1 MTKHKVGETK
11 VERKLRRII
20 EHNQKVMTEQ
30 HIDQEKAG
38 KKLGEEFRRITA
50 TFTDK
55 EIDEASYIGIAIA
68 NKTKPEDGFSYEEI
82 ASALWDDNDDPTWE
96 TLPEE
101 YRKDDAYISK
111 IDRLL
116 YVLQNLAFEFMFT
129 TTIEPE
135 EKGERRLSLVP
146 CVKSTNKI
154 KDKDKDGK
162 EILRKLDEPVEMI
175 FNAAGDRKLA
185 AEQLLKS
192 GIRKAKLPT
201 KGEKEAESI
210 INNLKGDYWR
220 EGNIEEKFEELSQLV
235 EAIIKIMENTRGI
248 EETELMHK
256 VLPESIG
263 KEGKDL
269 EAYITKFNDA
279 LYLLFRSYEPKAGE
293 LNTEWKV
300 DHGYL
305 EGR

>member
-1 MTKHKVGETK
+1 MTKHKIGESRA
-11 VERKLRRII
+11 ERKLRRII
-20 EHNQKVMTEQ
+20 EHNQKVMDKQ
-30 HIDQEKAG
+30 HINQEKAG

-50 TFTDK
+50 KFTDK
-55 EIDEASYIGIAIA
+55 EIDEASKIGIVIA
-68 NKTKPEDGFSYEEI
+68 NKMNPEDGFSYEEI
-82 ASALWDDNDDPTWE
+82 ASALWGDDKDPTWE

-116 YVLQNLAFEFMFT
+116 YVLQNLAFEFMFN

-135 EKGERRLSLVP
+135 EKGERRLSLIP
-146 CVKSTNKI
+146 YVKSTNKI
-154 KDKDKDGK
+154 KDKDKDGT
-162 EILRKLDEPVEMI
+162 ERLRKLDEQVKMI

-192 GIRKAKLPT
+192 GIRKTKLPT
-201 KGEKEAESI
+201 KEDKEVEITKS
-210 INNLKGDYWR
+210 NLKGQYTS
-220 EGNIEEKFEELSQLV
+220 EESCKELERIV
-235 EAIIKIMENTRGI
+235 DAVMIIMQDNVNPRGI
-248 EETELMHK
+248 EETEMMHR

-269 EAYITKFNDA
+269 EPYVTKFNDA

-293 LNTEWKV
+293 RNTEWKI

>member
-1 MTKHKVGETK
+1 LEK
-11 VERKLRRII
+11 VEPKENWRII
-20 EHNQKVMTEQ
+20 EHNQKAMTKQ

-50 TFTDK
+50 IFTDK

-68 NKTKPEDGFSYEEI
+68 NKMNPEDGFSYEEI
-82 ASALWDDNDDPTWE
+82 ASALWGDDKDPTWE

-116 YVLQNLAFEFMFT
+116 YVLQNLAFKFMFN

-135 EKGERRLSLVP
+135 EKGERRLSLIP
-146 CVKSTNKI
+146 YVKSTNKI

-162 EILRKLDEPVEMI
+162 EILRKLDEPVKMI

-192 GIRKAKLPT
+192 GIRKTKLPT
-201 KGEKEAESI
+201 KGEKEAELIVS
-210 INNLKGDYWR
+210 NLKGQYTSEESFKELERIVDVVMGIMQKLDY
-220 EGNIEEKFEELSQLV
+220 NVSP
-235 EAIIKIMENTRGI
+235 RGI
-248 EETELMHK
+248 EETEMMHR

-269 EAYITKFNDA
+269 EPYIIKFNDA

-293 LNTEWKV
+293 RNTEWKIN
-300 DHGYL
+300 HGYL